1 MWLKGGSPLVLN
13 INMKSKMQYK
23 HQGILVLLVYKRSAW
38 IQISQVKIKIKIKI
52 IQKKG
57 KVNNLTL

>member
-23 HQGILVLLVYKRSAW
+23 QQGILVLLVYKRSAW
-38 IQISQVKIKIKIKI
+38 IQISQVKIKIKI
-52 IQKKG
+52 IQKKRV
-57 KVNNLTL
+57 K